1 MAIAFDAKSSTEAST
16 SDASLTTTWTHTA
29 SGSNR
34 IVLVTVS
41 AFNNSD
47 TATQS
52 VTYGG
57 TAMTLI
63 GKYFPV
69 TNDSGQSVYA
79 LMNPPT
85 GAQTISVTT
94 ANTFDSTM
102 SYTYAAASYTGVDSW
117 GTVSTTTTASGITH
131 TVPTI
136 TTQDCTTYAS
146 LYGYNGN
153 TAYIPTGAVTNGNL
167 RVNSLDQSYPRT
179 ALADNIG
186 YSAALSMTF
195 NTLSTCQI
203 LAVTVAL
210 RPVGSPFQGTLQK
223 LTNTVYA
230 QNTKYP
236 SNSFATYQYMNDDS
250 ASGASGQTA
259 TAGSGGYVRADCGS
273 SRSVGYIV
281 IGYDYLNNLPGGW
294 GTSYTEGVTIQGS
307 QDASTWT
314 TLGTTPTYAST
325 GSTNGLVT
333 IPIWNT
339 YRYIQLI
346 NTSSYFALTEFQV
359 WAMPVVTGGFFAMFT

>member
-16 SDASLTTTWTHTA
+16 SGASLTTTWTHTA

-41 AFNNSD
+41 AFNNYD

-94 ANTFDSTM
+94 ANTVDSTM
-102 SYTYAAASYTGVDSW
+102 RYTYAAASYTGVDSW
-117 GTVSTTTTASGITH
+117 GTVSTTTTASGTTH

-136 TTQDCTTYAS
+136 TTQDCTIYAS
-146 LYGYNGN
+146 LYGYYGD
-153 TAYIPTGAVTNGNL
+153 TAYIPDGAVTNGNL
-167 RVNSLDQSYPRT
+167 RVNSLDQSYPHT

-186 YSAALSMTF
+186 YSTALSMTF
-195 NTLSTCQI
+195 NTLTTCQI

-210 RPVGSPFQGTLQK
+210 RPVGSPFLGTLQK

-230 QNTKYP
+230 QNTKSSY
-236 SNSFATYQYMNDDS
+236 NSFATYQYMNDDS

-281 IGYDYLNNLPGGW
+281 IGYDYLKNLPGGW
-294 GTSYTEGVTIQGS
+294 GKSYTEGVTIQGS